1 MNFKEAVVV
10 QLKFFAE
17 KHGPNNMFIF
27 NMNSNM
33 FFHRFLFKMLFT
45 KIKIFG
51 QGETVAK
58 LSNIKASYLDHLHDW
73 FEDLVQTSV

>member
-45 KIKIFG
+45 KIK
-51 QGETVAK
+51 VLAK
-58 LSNIKASYLDHLHDW
+58 GRQLQN
-73 FEDLVQTSV
+73 